1 MNNKL
6 KMITND
12 DIKILKEVNYD
23 TPPKVEK
30 VDKKEGKTV
39 SSLRKIKNNIP
50 FKSLNFNPLAFISDK
65 YAQKTLL
72 MINKN
77 RMNIGEINE
86 KNKRNKKSNKIKDN
100 REYIYPMN
108 TSKIKLKPLN
118 KTKSCS
124 HLNSKF
130 DDILIPSFKTTQDII
145 NYNIS
150 SKHNTLLNY
159 YHKNNR
165 NVKIIKF
172 TKYFRDFND
181 YNNHNYNTV
190 NKSDILYKNS
200 NSVSRNDI
208 STFFNKN
215 DSINALPSKY
225 SKINNDNKKVLNQT
239 KMTISKANSQQNI
252 DNKKSK
258 LDYEAEILGKKL
270 PHNLRFFHDNFFKN
284 KQKVEDIKR
293 GSKLYYNKNEKQ
305 NELSDDFLANRS
317 NSEIKYQVIEFGGR
331 NSLMATKLTN
341 KYNKKSS
348 FCIDNSNKD
357 DFHHIMKNPFSSN
370 DNHSDE
376 FNKYGN
382 NLKYNPLEYGEL
394 ANKIHQ
400 LLLNPNIKKKQNDK
414 ILISS
419 KLNNDKKEMNYKEL
433 KELSKKGYEKMQA
446 DKFRKFNNL
455 VKDCN
460 KEVIDLGEKID
471 ELLEENKN
479 KFLKAEEGL
488 F

>member
-1 MNNKL
+1 
-6 KMITND
+6 MITND
-12 DIKILKEVNYD
+12 DIKILKDVNLD
-23 TPPKVEK
+23 TPPKIEK
-30 VDKKEGKTV
+30 ADKKEGKTV
-39 SSLRKIKNNIP
+39 SSLRKIKINIP
-50 FKSLNFNPLAFISDK
+50 FKSLNFNPLTFISDK

-72 MINKN
+72 MMNES
-77 RMNIGEINE
+77 RMNLAEIKE
-86 KNKRNKKSNKIKDN
+86 RNKKCNKIKDN
-100 REYIYPMN
+100 REIIYPMN

-118 KTKSCS
+118 KNRSCS

-130 DDILIPSFKTTQDII
+130 DDILIPSFKTTQDLI
-145 NYNIS
+145 NYNLS
-150 SKHNTLLNY
+150 NKHNTLLNY

-172 TKYFRDFND
+172 TKYFKDFNE
-181 YNNHNYNTV
+181 YNSKNYNTV

-200 NSVSRNDI
+200 NSVSHNDI
-208 STFFNKN
+208 STFLNN
-215 DSINALPSKY
+215 NESLNALPSKN
-225 SKINNDNKKVLNQT
+225 SKVNNDYQKVLNQT
-239 KMTISKANSQQNI
+239 KITLSKTKSQQNI
-252 DNKKSK
+252 NNKKAK
-258 LDYEAEILGKKL
+258 LDYESEILGKKL
-270 PHNLRFFHDNFFKN
+270 PHNLRFFHENFFGN
-284 KQKVEDIKR
+284 KKKIEDIKR
-293 GSKLYYNKNEKQ
+293 GSKLYYDKDEKQ
-305 NELSDDFLANRS
+305 NELSEDFFSNRS
-317 NSEIKYQVIEFGGR
+317 NSEIKYQVVEFGGR

-348 FCIDNSNKD
+348 FFIDNSNKD

-370 DNHSDE
+370 DSNYDE

-394 ANKIHQ
+394 AHKIHQ
-400 LLLNPNIKKKQNDK
+400 LLLNPNTNK
-414 ILISS
+414 IRNNRILLST
-419 KLNNDKKEMNYKEL
+419 KLNNEKKELSYKEL
-433 KELSKKGYEKMQA
+433 KDLSKKGYEKMQA

-460 KEVIDLGEKID
+460 KEVNDLGERID

>member
-23 TPPKVEK
+23 TTPKVEK
-30 VDKKEGKTV
+30 LDKKEGKTV
-39 SSLRKIKNNIP
+39 SSLRKIKHNIP
-50 FKSLNFNPLAFISDK
+50 FKSLNFNPLTFISDK

-72 MINKN
+72 MMNKN
-77 RMNIGEINE
+77 RMNLREINE
-86 KNKRNKKSNKIKDN
+86 RNKNNKKYKKMKDN

-118 KTKSCS
+118 KNRSSS

-130 DDILIPSFKTTQDII
+130 DDILIPSVKTTQDLI
-145 NYNIS
+145 NYNLS
-150 SKHNTLLNY
+150 NKHNTLLNY

-172 TKYFRDFND
+172 TKYFKDSNE

-200 NSVSRNDI
+200 NSVSHNDVNT
-208 STFFNKN
+208 SFNKN
-215 DSINALPSKY
+215 ESLNAFPSKY
-225 SKINNDNKKVLNQT
+225 SKKNYDNQIVLNQT
-239 KMTISKANSQQNI
+239 KITKSKSNSHHNF

-258 LDYEAEILGKKL
+258 FDYEAEILGKKL
-270 PHNLRFFHDNFFKN
+270 PHNLRFFHDSFFKN
-284 KQKVEDIKR
+284 KKKVEDIRR

-305 NELSDDFLANRS
+305 NELCDDFLPNRS
-317 NSEIKYQVIEFGGR
+317 NSEVKYQVIEFGGR

-341 KYNKKSS
+341 KYNKKCS
-348 FCIDNSNKD
+348 FFIDNTNKD

-370 DNHSDE
+370 DNHSNE

-400 LLLNPNIKKKQNDK
+400 LLLNPNINK
-414 ILISS
+414 IRNEKMLLNS
-419 KLNNDKKEMNYKEL
+419 KLNNDKTELSYKEL

-471 ELLEENKN
+471 ILLEENKN